1 MAKIVPERDYFIAGK
16 EIPHGDPELMFDK

>member
-16 EIPHGDPELMFDK
+16 EVPHGDPELMFDK